1 MRVLQLTVYPI
12 EQPRH
17 GGQARCANLRA
28 ALEAQGHEV
37 RTLAVYE
44 PEHYGGDAVGAHD
57 IPFPGHSTYRKHA
70 LPLCVDYASGDFLA
84 AVDGARQHLDDV
96 ASSLRPDV
104 LLLEH
109 PWHWPAAEHLRARST
124 TPPSIVYSS
133 HNIEAPLK
141 AAILAGVD
149 PDAAERIVAS
159 IEARERALCAAADLC
174 IAVTDA
180 DADVLRGFGARRV
193 IVASN
198 GIVERRVDERHL
210 RDWQWFLGGKRFAL
224 FVGSAYPPNAV
235 GFWDMMGPSLA
246 FLPPDE
252 RVLAVG
258 GVCKLLVEHPT
269 YLQWEGVNAAR
280 LETAGVQSEDALGV
294 LLTLASCIL
303 LPITF
308 GGGSN
313 IKTAEAIFA
322 NRPVIGTTHS
332 LRGYE
337 FARRLPHV
345 HCTDDPVEFRRL
357 VRLAL
362 DERLPAP
369 QAADDPAL
377 RASVLW
383 RHTLAG
389 VPAAIASLRAPAGA
403 RGALLE

>member
-1 MRVLQLTVYPI
+1 VRVLQLTVYPI

-17 GGQARCANLRA
+17 GGQARCANMRS
-28 ALEAQGHEV
+28 ALQAQGHEV

-44 PEHYGGDAVGAHD
+44 PEHYGGDAVGPHD
-57 IPFPGHSTYRKHA
+57 IGFPGHSTYRKQA

-84 AVDGARQHLDDV
+84 ADDGARNHLVDV
-96 ASSLRPDV
+96 ATAFDPDV

-109 PWHWPAAEHLRARST
+109 PWHWPAALHLRERSAR
-124 TPPSIVYSS
+124 PPGIVYSS
-133 HNIEAPLK
+133 HNVEAPLK
-141 AAILAGVD
+141 AAILTGFEPEAAG
-149 PDAAERIVAS
+149 RIVAL

-180 DADVLRGFGARRV
+180 DAEVLRGYGARSV

-269 YLQWEGVNAAR
+269 YLQWQGVNAAR

-294 LLTLASCIL
+294 LLTLASCIV

-345 HCTDDPVEFRRL
+345 YCADDAAEFRRL

-362 DERLPAP
+362 DERLPAAE
-369 QAADDPAL
+369 AADDPAL
-377 RASVLW
+377 RESVLW

-389 VPAAIASLRAPAGA
+389 VPGAMAALRPRAGA
-403 RGALLE
+403 AALLE